1 VKTLVFN
8 STPLIY
14 LTKAGVSRIF
24 EQLQDKKVTSPA
36 VKREVVDR
44 GKLKGVPDAVVL
56 EKLFN
61 HEVFSVFEPLDKS
74 YLSQL
79 LETHGLHLAD
89 AEVLTLAHELNAYA
103 VIDDEVARKTAKIY
117 GIDYVGS
124 SYLLMRAV
132 CEGLI
137 SKAKAKQAFND
148 MISAGWRCSIESY
161 TKIMESLEK
170 L

>member
-14 LTKAGVSRIF
+14 LTKAGVSRVF

-44 GKLKGVPDAVVL
+44 GKPKGVPDEVVL

-61 HEVFSVFEPLDKS
+61 HEVFSVCEPVDKS

-79 LETHGLHLAD
+79 LETRGLHLAD
-89 AEVLTLAHELNAYA
+89 AEVLTLAYELNAYA

-137 SKAKAKQAFND
+137 SKAKANQAIND